1 MRGTQGR
8 PAGRFW
14 PGLTMIELLVAIA
27 LLGVT
32 GAVLLPHLAPN
43 IAATSNER
51 DAYSYIGIGAVIH
64 RNSAWD
70 GCPRIHHPFAGAP
83 AEAAGLMPGDSILA
97 VDGVSTQSEGV
108 GYVVGM
114 IRGGAEGTPVQ
125 LTVRHDNPDS
135 QPFTVTVFRQRIHVP
150 SGESTPGV

>member
-8 PAGRFW
+8 PAARIR

-43 IAATSNER
+43 NNER

-70 GCPRIHHPFAGAP
+70 GCPRVHHPFAGAP

-97 VDGVSTQSEGV
+97 VDGVSTQNEGV

-125 LTVRHDNPDS
+125 LTVCHDNPDS

-150 SGESTPGV
+150 SDEGTPGE